1 MAQDNRI
8 YVTGHKNPHADSVA
22 AAIAYA
28 EYKKAQGYDAIPC
41 VLGKINKESQYL
53 LDRFGFDKPTLLETA
68 QVRLDEVDL
77 ADPYAIT
84 PETTIFETVGL
95 MKKEDREGF
104 AVVDEDDTVIGWV
117 SKSDLANIALNDT
130 KNSHSML
137 KDTPTEYI
145 AKTINGKIHY
155 DDDDQRHLNGKV
167 SILTMTN
174 KENLEDYEVTDRIVI
189 TGGNKKAQK
198 ILIEKGA
205 GMLIIIWETSVDD
218 SVLKLAKEHH
228 CTIITSGYGAMNTSR
243 FLYFAPPVRM
253 MMTLKPMKFYG
264 HELAEDAG
272 RKMARTQF
280 RAFPVVDDDNHLVG
294 YAMRSHILNYNDKQL
309 ILVDHNEFSQSVK
322 GIEKARVLE
331 VIDHHRVTDFST
343 SRPVSFRNEIVGSTC
358 TIIATIFR
366 ENQVPIE
373 ENLAGL
379 MLGGLLS
386 DTMNLQTPTTTDKD
400 RHTANILAALAGLDL
415 DQFSEELFSLTE
427 DEGGSLEELMS
438 RDIVFEDVMGV
449 RLMLTKVNVPQVE
462 PYRDRAEDIQQALD
476 LLTKNKNADIGIL
489 SITSALENSSIL
501 FASGEK
507 GSWLFEAYPDKEGE
521 LHSVQ
526 EGLVSRKMQM
536 LPKLSKVISKYA

>member
-1 MAQDNRI
+1 MAQDNKI

-22 AAIAYA
+22 AAVAYA
-28 EYKKAQGYDAIPC
+28 AYKREQGFDAIPC

-53 LDRFGFDKPTLLETA
+53 LDRFGFEKPMLLETA

-77 ADPYAIT
+77 ASPYAIT
-84 PETTIFETVGL
+84 PETTIFETVHL
-95 MKKEDREGF
+95 MEREKREGF
-104 AVVDEDDTVIGWV
+104 AVVDDERRVIGWV

-130 KNSHSML
+130 RFSHNML

-145 AKTINGKIHY
+145 AKTISGNILY
-155 DDDDQRHLNGKV
+155 DSEERHLNGKV

-174 KENLEDYEVTDRIVI
+174 KDNLEDYEVADRIVI

-205 GMLIIIWETSVDD
+205 GMLIIIWETRVDD
-218 SVLKLAKEHH
+218 SVLKLAREHQ

-243 FLYFAPPVRM
+243 YLYFAPPVRM
-253 MMTLKPMKFYG
+253 MMTLKPLKFYV

-272 RKMARTQF
+272 RKMARTQY
-280 RAFPVVDDDNHLVG
+280 RAFPVVDEEERLVG
-294 YAMRSHILNYNDKQL
+294 YAMRYHILNYNDKQL

-400 RHTANILAALAGLDL
+400 RQTANILAALAGLDL
-415 DQFSEELFSLTE
+415 DQFTEELFSLTE
-427 DEGGSLEELMS
+427 DEGGSLEELMN
-438 RDIVFEDVMGV
+438 RDIVFDDVMGV

-462 PYRDRAEDIQQALD
+462 PYRDRAEDMQQALD
-476 LLTKNKNADIGIL
+476 LLTKNKNADLGIL
-489 SITSALENSSIL
+489 SITSALENRSIL
-501 FASGEK
+501 FASGDK
-507 GSWLFEAYPDKEGE
+507 ADWLFEAYPDPEGE
-521 LHSVQ
+521 PHSVH
-526 EGLVSRKMQM
+526 EGLVSRKMQI
-536 LPKLSKVISKYA
+536 LPKVSNVIYKYA

>member
-1 MAQDNRI
+1 MAQDNKI

-53 LDRFGFDKPTLLETA
+53 LDRFGFPKPILLETA

-77 ADPYAIT
+77 AEPYAIT
-84 PETTIFETVGL
+84 PETTIFEAVGL
-95 MKKEDREGF
+95 MKEKNREGF
-104 AVVDEDDTVIGWV
+104 AVVDEEKKIVGWV
-117 SKSDLANIALNDT
+117 SKSDFANIALNDT
-130 KNSHSML
+130 RFSHGML
-137 KDTPTEYI
+137 RETPTEYI
-145 AKTINGKIHY
+145 VRTINGSILY
-155 DDDDQRHLNGKV
+155 DDSDRHLNGKV

-174 KENLEDYEVTDRIVI
+174 KDNLEDYEVADRIVI

-205 GMLIIIWETSVDD
+205 GMLIIIWEKSVDE
-218 SVLKLAKEHH
+218 SVLKLAREHH
-228 CTIITSGYGAMNTSR
+228 CIIITSGYGAMNTSR

-253 MMTLKPMKFYG
+253 MMSLNPMRFFG

-280 RAFPVVDDDNHLVG
+280 RAFPVVDDKERLMG
-294 YAMRSHILNYNDKQL
+294 YAMRYHILNYNDKQL

-400 RHTANILAALAGLDL
+400 RQTANILAALAGLDL

-462 PYRDRAEDIQQALD
+462 PYRDRAEDMQQALD
-476 LLTKNKNADIGIL
+476 LLTKNKNADMGIL
-489 SITSALENSSIL
+489 SITSALENRSIL

-507 GSWLFEAYPDKEGE
+507 GNWLFEAYPDPEGE
-521 LHSVQ
+521 PHSVQ
-526 EGLVSRKMQM
+526 EGLVSRKMQI
-536 LPKLSKVISKYA
+536 LPRLSKVISKYA

>member
-1 MAQDNRI
+1 MAQDNKV
-8 YVTGHKNPHADSVA
+8 YVIGHKNPHADSVA

-28 EYKKAQGYDAIPC
+28 AYKREQGIDAVPC
-41 VLGKINKESQYL
+41 VLGKINKESKYL
-53 LDRFGFDKPTLLETA
+53 LDRFGFEKPMLLETA

-77 ADPYAIT
+77 ASPIAIT
-84 PETTIFETVGL
+84 PETTIFESVHL
-95 MKKEDREGF
+95 MEKEKREGF
-104 AVVDEDDTVIGWV
+104 AVVDEEKKILGWV

-130 KNSHSML
+130 KLLHGML
-137 KDTPTEYI
+137 RDTPTEYI
-145 AKTINGKIHY
+145 AKTISGSVIY
-155 DDDDQRHLNGKV
+155 DDAERHLNGKV

-174 KENLEDYEVTDRIVI
+174 KDNLEDYDVTDRIVI
-189 TGGNKKAQK
+189 TGSNKKAQK

-205 GMLIIIWETSVDD
+205 GMLIIIWEKKVDD
-218 SVLKLAKEHH
+218 SVIKLAEEHH
-228 CTIITSGYGAMNTSR
+228 CTIILSGYGAMNTSR
-243 FLYFAPPVRM
+243 YLFFAPPVRM
-253 MMTLKPMKFYG
+253 MMTKKPMKFYV

-272 RKMARTQF
+272 RKMGRAQF
-280 RAFPVVDDDNHLVG
+280 RAFPVVDEEEHLIG
-294 YAMRSHILNYNDKQL
+294 YLMRHHILNYNDKQL

-386 DTMNLQTPTTTDKD
+386 DTMNLQTPTTTEKD
-400 RHTANILAALAGLDL
+400 VQTANILAALAGLDL
-415 DQFSEELFSLTE
+415 DRFTEELFSVTE
-427 DEGGSLEELMS
+427 DEGGSLEELMN

-462 PYRDRAEDIQQALD
+462 PYRDRAEDMQHTLD
-476 LLTKNKNADIGIL
+476 VLTKNKNADIGIL
-489 SITSALENSSIL
+489 SITSALENRSIL
-501 FASGEK
+501 FGAGDK
-507 GSWLFEAYPDKEGE
+507 ANWLFEAYPDPEGE
-521 LHSVQ
+521 PHSIH
-526 EGLVSRKMQM
+526 EGLISRKMQI
-536 LPKLSKVISKYA
+536 LPSISSVISKYA

>member
-1 MAQDNRI
+1 MAQDNKI

-28 EYKKAQGYDAIPC
+28 EYKKAQGFDAIPC

-53 LDRFGFDKPTLLETA
+53 LERFGFEKPLLLETA

-77 ADPYAIT
+77 SEPCSIT

-95 MKKEDREGF
+95 MKKEEREGF
-104 AVVDEDDTVIGWV
+104 AVVDEENKVIGWV

-130 KNSHSML
+130 RFSHEML

-145 AKTINGKIHY
+145 VKTINGKVHY
-155 DDDDQRHLNGKV
+155 DDDKRHLNGKV

-174 KENLEDYEVTDRIVI
+174 KDNLEDYEVTDRIVI

-205 GMLIIIWETSVDD
+205 GMLIIIWEKGVDD
-218 SVLKLAKEHH
+218 SVLKLAMEHH

-243 FLYFAPPVRM
+243 FLFFAPPVRM
-253 MMTLKPMKFYG
+253 MMSRKPVKFYG

-272 RKMARTQF
+272 RKMARTQY
-280 RAFPVVDDDNHLVG
+280 RAFPVVDDDEHLVG

-343 SRPVSFRNEIVGSTC
+343 SRPVSFRNEIVGSTS

-386 DTMNLQTPTTTDKD
+386 DTMNLQTPTTTQKD
-400 RHTANILAALAGLDL
+400 RQTANILAALAGLDL
-415 DQFSEELFSLTE
+415 DQFSEELFSVTE

-438 RDIVFEDVMGV
+438 HDIIFEDVLGI
-449 RLMLTKVNVPQVE
+449 RLMITKVNVPQVE
-462 PYRDRAEDIQQALD
+462 PYRDRADDMQMALD
-476 LLTKNKNADIGIL
+476 LLTKNKNADLGIL

-501 FASGEK
+501 FSSGDK
-507 GSWLFEAYPDKEGE
+507 GNWLFEAYPDKEGE
-521 LHSVQ
+521 AHSVH

>member
-1 MAQDNRI
+1 MAQDNKV
-8 YVTGHKNPHADSVA
+8 YVIGHKNPHADSVA

-28 EYKKAQGYDAIPC
+28 AYKREQGIDAVPC
-41 VLGKINKESQYL
+41 VLGKINKESKYL
-53 LDRFGFDKPTLLETA
+53 LDRFGFEKPMLLETA

-77 ADPYAIT
+77 ASPIAIT
-84 PETTIFETVGL
+84 PETTIFESVHL
-95 MKKEDREGF
+95 MDKEKREGF
-104 AVVDEDDTVIGWV
+104 AVVDEEKKILGWV

-130 KNSHSML
+130 KLLHGML
-137 KDTPTEYI
+137 RDTPTEYI
-145 AKTINGKIHY
+145 AKTISGSVIY
-155 DDDDQRHLNGKV
+155 DDAERHLNGKV

-174 KENLEDYEVTDRIVI
+174 KDNLEDYDVTDRIVI
-189 TGGNKKAQK
+189 TGSNKKAQK

-205 GMLIIIWETSVDD
+205 GMLIIIWEKKVDD
-218 SVLKLAKEHH
+218 SVIKLAEEHH
-228 CTIITSGYGAMNTSR
+228 CTIILSGYGAMNTSR
-243 FLYFAPPVRM
+243 YLFFAPPVRM
-253 MMTLKPMKFYG
+253 MMTKKPMKFYV

-272 RKMARTQF
+272 RKMGRAQF
-280 RAFPVVDDDNHLVG
+280 RAFPVVDEEEHLIG
-294 YAMRSHILNYNDKQL
+294 YLMRHHILNYNDKQL

-386 DTMNLQTPTTTDKD
+386 DTMNLQTPTTTEKD
-400 RHTANILAALAGLDL
+400 VQTANILAALAGLDL
-415 DQFSEELFSLTE
+415 DRFTEELFSVTE
-427 DEGGSLEELMS
+427 DEGGSLEELMN

-462 PYRDRAEDIQQALD
+462 PYRDRAEDMQHTLD
-476 LLTKNKNADIGIL
+476 VLTKNKNADIGIL
-489 SITSALENSSIL
+489 SITSALENRSIL
-501 FASGEK
+501 FGAGDK
-507 GSWLFEAYPDKEGE
+507 ANWLFEAYPDPEGE
-521 LHSVQ
+521 PHSIH
-526 EGLVSRKMQM
+526 EGLISRKMQI
-536 LPKLSKVISKYA
+536 LPSISSVISKYA

>member
-155 DDDDQRHLNGKV
+155 DDDQRHLNGKV

-174 KENLEDYEVTDRIVI
+174 RENLEDYEVTDRIVI

-198 ILIEKGA
+198 ILIEKEA

-462 PYRDRAEDIQQALD
+462 PYRDRADDMQHALD
-476 LLTKNKNADIGIL
+476 LLTKSKSADLGIL
-489 SITSALENSSIL
+489 SITSALENRSIL
-501 FASGEK
+501 FASGNK
-507 GSWLFEAYPDKEGE
+507 ADWLYEAFPNTEGE
-521 LHSVQ
+521 NHSVQ
-526 EGLVSRKMQM
+526 EGLISRKMQI
-536 LPKLSKVISKYA
+536 LPKLQEVIYKYS

>member
-1 MAQDNRI
+1 MAQDNKV
-8 YVTGHKNPHADSVA
+8 YVIGHKNPHADSVA

-28 EYKKAQGYDAIPC
+28 AYKREQGIDAVPC
-41 VLGKINKESQYL
+41 VLGKINKESKYL
-53 LDRFGFDKPTLLETA
+53 LDRFGFEKPMILETA

-77 ADPYAIT
+77 ASPIAIT
-84 PETTIFETVGL
+84 PETTIFESVHL
-95 MKKEDREGF
+95 MDKEKREGF
-104 AVVDEDDTVIGWV
+104 AVVDEEKKILGWV
-117 SKSDLANIALNDT
+117 SKSALANIALNDT
-130 KNSHSML
+130 KLLHGML
-137 KDTPTEYI
+137 RDTPTEYI
-145 AKTINGKIHY
+145 AKTISGSVIY
-155 DDDDQRHLNGKV
+155 DDAERHLNGKV

-174 KENLEDYEVTDRIVI
+174 KDNLEDYDVTDRIVI
-189 TGGNKKAQK
+189 TGSNKKAQK

-205 GMLIIIWETSVDD
+205 GMLIIIWEMKVDD
-218 SVLKLAKEHH
+218 SVIKLAEEHH
-228 CTIITSGYGAMNTSR
+228 CTIILSGYGAMNTSR
-243 FLYFAPPVRM
+243 YLFFAPPVRM
-253 MMTLKPMKFYG
+253 MMTKKPMKFYV

-272 RKMARTQF
+272 RKMGRAQF
-280 RAFPVVDDDNHLVG
+280 RAFPVVDEEEHLIG
-294 YAMRSHILNYNDKQL
+294 YLMRHHILNYNDKQL

-400 RHTANILAALAGLDL
+400 VQTANILAALAGLDL
-415 DQFSEELFSLTE
+415 DRFTEELFSVTE
-427 DEGGSLEELMS
+427 DEGGSLEELMN

-462 PYRDRAEDIQQALD
+462 PYRDRAEDMQHTLD
-476 LLTKNKNADIGIL
+476 VLTKNKNADIGIL
-489 SITSALENSSIL
+489 SITSALENRSIL
-501 FASGEK
+501 FGAGDK
-507 GSWLFEAYPDKEGE
+507 ANWLFEAYPDPEGE
-521 LHSVQ
+521 PHSIH
-526 EGLVSRKMQM
+526 EGLISRKMQI
-536 LPKLSKVISKYA
+536 LPSISSVISKYA

>member
-1 MAQDNRI
+1 MAQDNKI

-22 AAIAYA
+22 AAVAYA
-28 EYKKAQGYDAIPC
+28 AYKKEQGFDAIPC

-53 LDRFGFDKPTLLETA
+53 LDRFGFEKPQLLETA

-77 ADPYAIT
+77 AAPLSIT

-95 MKKEDREGF
+95 MKKEEREGF
-104 AVVDEDDTVIGWV
+104 AVVDEENRVIGWV

-130 KNSHSML
+130 RNSHSML
-137 KDTPTEYI
+137 KDTPTEDI
-145 AKTINGKIHY
+145 AKTINGKILY
-155 DDDDQRHLNGKV
+155 DDDHRHLNGKV

-174 KENLEDYEVTDRIVI
+174 KENLEDYEVADRIVI

-205 GMLIIIWETSVDD
+205 GMLIIIWESSVDE
-218 SVLKLAKEHH
+218 SVMKLAKEHH
-228 CTIITSGYGAMNTSR
+228 CTIVTSGYGAMNTSR
-243 FLYFAPPVRM
+243 FLYFAPPVKM

-272 RKMARTQF
+272 RKMARTQY
-280 RAFPVVDDDNHLVG
+280 RSFPVVDETEHLVG
-294 YAMRSHILNYNDKQL
+294 YAMRYHILNYNDKQL

-400 RHTANILAALAGLDL
+400 RQTANILAALAGLDL

-438 RDIVFEDVMGV
+438 RDIIFDDVMGV

-462 PYRDRAEDIQQALD
+462 PYRDRAEDMQQALD
-476 LLTKNKNADIGIL
+476 MLTRNKNADMGIL
-489 SITSALENSSIL
+489 SITSALENRSIL
-501 FASGEK
+501 FASGDK
-507 GSWLFEAYPDKEGE
+507 GKWLFEAYPDQEGE
-521 LHSVQ
+521 PHSVQ
-526 EGLVSRKMQM
+526 EGLVSRKMQI
-536 LPKLSKVISKYA
+536 LPKISKVISKYA

>member
-1 MAQDNRI
+1 MAQDNKI

-28 EYKKAQGYDAIPC
+28 EYKKAQGFDAIPC

-53 LDRFGFDKPTLLETA
+53 LERFGFEKPLLLETA

-77 ADPYAIT
+77 SEPCSIT
-84 PETTIFETVGL
+84 PETTIFETVSL
-95 MKKEDREGF
+95 MKKEEREGF
-104 AVVDEDDTVIGWV
+104 AVVDEENKVIGWV

-130 KNSHSML
+130 RFSHEML

-145 AKTINGKIHY
+145 VKTINGKVHY
-155 DDDDQRHLNGKV
+155 DDDQRHLNGKV

-174 KENLEDYEVTDRIVI
+174 KDNLEDYEVTDRIVI

-205 GMLIIIWETSVDD
+205 GMLIIIWEKGVDD
-218 SVLKLAKEHH
+218 SVLKLAMEHH

-243 FLYFAPPVRM
+243 FLFFAPPVRM
-253 MMTLKPMKFYG
+253 MMSRKPVKFYG

-272 RKMARTQF
+272 RKMARTQY
-280 RAFPVVDDDNHLVG
+280 RAFPVVDDDEHLVG

-343 SRPVSFRNEIVGSTC
+343 SRPVSFRNEIVGSTS

-386 DTMNLQTPTTTDKD
+386 DTMNLQTPTTTQKD
-400 RHTANILAALAGLDL
+400 RQTANILAALAGLDL
-415 DQFSEELFSLTE
+415 DRFSEELFSVTE

-438 RDIVFEDVMGV
+438 HDIIFEDVLGI
-449 RLMLTKVNVPQVE
+449 RLMITKVNVPQVE
-462 PYRDRAEDIQQALD
+462 PYRDRADDMQMALD
-476 LLTKNKNADIGIL
+476 LLTKNKNADLGIL

-501 FASGEK
+501 FSSGDK
-507 GSWLFEAYPDKEGE
+507 GNWLFEAYPDKEGE
-521 LHSVQ
+521 AHSVH

>member
-1 MAQDNRI
+1 MAQDNKV
-8 YVTGHKNPHADSVA
+8 YVIGHKNPHADSVA

-28 EYKKAQGYDAIPC
+28 AYKREQGIDAVPC
-41 VLGKINKESQYL
+41 VLGKINKESKYL
-53 LDRFGFDKPTLLETA
+53 LDRFGFEKPMILETA

-77 ADPYAIT
+77 ASPIAIS
-84 PETTIFETVGL
+84 PETTIFESVHL
-95 MKKEDREGF
+95 MDKEKREGF
-104 AVVDEDDTVIGWV
+104 AVVDEEKKILGWV

-130 KNSHSML
+130 KLLHGML
-137 KDTPTEYI
+137 RDTPTEYI
-145 AKTINGKIHY
+145 AKTISGSVIY
-155 DDDDQRHLNGKV
+155 DDAERHLNGKV

-174 KENLEDYEVTDRIVI
+174 KDNLEDYDVTDRIVI
-189 TGGNKKAQK
+189 TGSNKKAQK

-205 GMLIIIWETSVDD
+205 GMLIIIWEMKVDD
-218 SVLKLAKEHH
+218 SVIKLAEEHH
-228 CTIITSGYGAMNTSR
+228 CTIILSGYGAMNTSR
-243 FLYFAPPVRM
+243 YLFFAPPVRM
-253 MMTLKPMKFYG
+253 MMTKKPMKFYV

-272 RKMARTQF
+272 RKMGRAQF
-280 RAFPVVDDDNHLVG
+280 RAFPVVDEEEHLIG
-294 YAMRSHILNYNDKQL
+294 YLMRHHILNYNDKQL

-386 DTMNLQTPTTTDKD
+386 DTMNLQTPTTTEKD
-400 RHTANILAALAGLDL
+400 VQTANILAALAGLDL
-415 DQFSEELFSLTE
+415 DRFTEELFSVTE
-427 DEGGSLEELMS
+427 DEGGSLEELMN

-462 PYRDRAEDIQQALD
+462 PYRDRAEDMQHTLD
-476 LLTKNKNADIGIL
+476 VLTKNKNADIGIL
-489 SITSALENSSIL
+489 SITSALENRSIL
-501 FASGEK
+501 FGAGDK
-507 GSWLFEAYPDKEGE
+507 ANWLFEAYPDPEGE
-521 LHSVQ
+521 PHSIH
-526 EGLVSRKMQM
+526 EGLISRKMQI
-536 LPKLSKVISKYA
+536 LPSISSVISKYA

>member
-1 MAQDNRI
+1 MAQDNKV
-8 YVTGHKNPHADSVA
+8 YVIGHKNPHADSVA

-28 EYKKAQGYDAIPC
+28 AYKREQGIDAVPC

-53 LDRFGFDKPTLLETA
+53 LDRFGFEKPMLLETA

-77 ADPYAIT
+77 ASPIAIT
-84 PETTIFETVGL
+84 PETTIFESVHL
-95 MKKEDREGF
+95 MDKEKREGF
-104 AVVDEDDTVIGWV
+104 AVVDEDKKILGWV

-130 KNSHSML
+130 KLLHDML
-137 KDTPTEYI
+137 RETPTEYI
-145 AKTINGKIHY
+145 AKTINGSIVY
-155 DDDDQRHLNGKV
+155 DDEERHLNGKV

-174 KENLEDYEVTDRIVI
+174 KDNLEDYEVADRIVI

-205 GMLIIIWETSVDD
+205 GMLIIIWEKKVDD
-218 SVLKLAKEHH
+218 SVLKLAQEHH
-228 CTIITSGYGAMNTSR
+228 CTIILSGYGAMNTSR
-243 FLYFAPPVRM
+243 YLFFAPPVRM
-253 MMTLKPMKFYG
+253 MMTKKPMKFYV

-272 RKMARTQF
+272 RKMGRAQF
-280 RAFPVVDDDNHLVG
+280 RAFPVVDEEEHLIG
-294 YAMRSHILNYNDKQL
+294 YLMRHHILNYNDKQL

-386 DTMNLQTPTTTDKD
+386 DTMNLQTPTTTEKD
-400 RHTANILAALAGLDL
+400 VQTANILAALAGLDL
-415 DQFSEELFSLTE
+415 DRFSEELFSVTE
-427 DEGGSLEELMS
+427 DEGGSLEELMN
-438 RDIVFEDVMGV
+438 RDIIFEDVMGV

-462 PYRDRAEDIQQALD
+462 PYRDRADDMQHTLD
-476 LLTKNKNADIGIL
+476 VLTRNKNADIGIL

-501 FASGEK
+501 FGAGDK
-507 GSWLFEAYPDKEGE
+507 ANWLFEAYPDQDGE
-521 LHSVQ
+521 PHSVH
-526 EGLVSRKMQM
+526 EGLVSRKMQI
-536 LPKLSKVISKYA
+536 LPKISSVISKYA

>member
-28 EYKKAQGYDAIPC
+28 EYKKAQGFDAIPC

-53 LDRFGFDKPTLLETA
+53 LERFGFEKPLLLETA

-77 ADPYAIT
+77 SEPCSIT

-95 MKKEDREGF
+95 MKKEEREGF
-104 AVVDEDDTVIGWV
+104 AVVDEENKVIGWV

-130 KNSHSML
+130 RFSHEML

-145 AKTINGKIHY
+145 VKTINGKVHY
-155 DDDDQRHLNGKV
+155 DDDKRHLNGKV

-174 KENLEDYEVTDRIVI
+174 KDNLEDYEVTDRIVI

-205 GMLIIIWETSVDD
+205 GMLIIIWEKGVDD
-218 SVLKLAKEHH
+218 SVLKLAMEHH
-228 CTIITSGYGAMNTSR
+228 CTLITSGYGAMNTSR

-253 MMTLKPMKFYG
+253 MMSRKPVKFYG

-280 RAFPVVDDDNHLVG
+280 RAFPVVDDEEHLVG

-386 DTMNLQTPTTTDKD
+386 DTMNLQTPTTTQKD
-400 RHTANILAALAGLDL
+400 RQTANILAALAGLDL
-415 DQFSEELFSLTE
+415 DRFSEELFSVTE

-438 RDIVFEDVMGV
+438 HDIIFEDVLGI
-449 RLMLTKVNVPQVE
+449 RLMITKVNVPQVE
-462 PYRDRAEDIQQALD
+462 PYRDRADDMQMALD
-476 LLTKNKNADIGIL
+476 LLTKNKNADLGIL

-501 FASGEK
+501 FSSGDK
-507 GSWLFEAYPDKEGE
+507 GNWLFEAYPDKEGE
-521 LHSVQ
+521 AHSVH

-536 LPKLSKVISKYA
+536 LPTLSRVISKYA

>member
-28 EYKKAQGYDAIPC
+28 EYKKEQGFDAIPC
-41 VLGKINKESQYL
+41 VLGKINKESKYL
-53 LDRFGFDKPTLLETA
+53 LDRFGFKKPQLLETA

-77 ADPYAIT
+77 AAPLSIT
-84 PETTIFETVGL
+84 PETTIFETVEM
-95 MKKEDREGF
+95 MKKEEREGF
-104 AVVDEDDTVIGWV
+104 AVVDEENRVIGWV

-130 KNSHSML
+130 KFSHAML
-137 KDTPTEYI
+137 RDTPTEYI
-145 AKTINGKIHY
+145 AKTISGVIVC
-155 DDDDQRHLNGKV
+155 DDDQRHLNGQV

-174 KENLEDYEVTDRIVI
+174 KDNLEDYDVTDRIVI
-189 TGGNKKAQK
+189 TGSNKKAQK

-205 GMLIIIWETSVDD
+205 GMLIIIWDKGMDESV
-218 SVLKLAKEHH
+218 VKLAREHH
-228 CTIITSGYGAMNTSR
+228 CTIITSGFGAMNTSR
-243 FLYFAPPVRM
+243 YLYFAPPVRM

-264 HELAEDAG
+264 HELAEDAS
-272 RKMARTQF
+272 RKMARTQY
-280 RAFPVVDDDNHLVG
+280 RAFPVVDETEHLVG
-294 YAMRSHILNYNDKQL
+294 YVMRYHILNYNDKQL

-366 ENQVPIE
+366 EKQVPIE

-400 RHTANILAALAGLDL
+400 RQTANILAALAGLDL
-415 DQFSEELFSLTE
+415 DQFSEELFSVTE

-449 RLMLTKVNVPQVE
+449 RLMLAKVNVPQVE
-462 PYRDRAEDIQQALD
+462 PYRDRAEDMQQALD
-476 LLTKNKNADIGIL
+476 ILTKNKNADMGIL
-489 SITSALENSSIL
+489 SITSALENRSIL
-501 FASGEK
+501 FASGDK
-507 GSWLFEAYPDKEGE
+507 AKWLFEAYPDQEGE
-521 LHSVQ
+521 QHSVQ

-536 LPKLSKVISKYA
+536 LPKISKVISKYA

>member
-1 MAQDNRI
+1 MAQDNKI
-8 YVTGHKNPHADSVA
+8 YITGHRNPHADSVA

-28 EYKKAQGYDAIPC
+28 AYKKEQGFDAIPC
-41 VLGKINKESQYL
+41 VLGRINKESQYL
-53 LDRFGFDKPTLLETA
+53 LDRFGFEKPMFLETA

-77 ADPYAIT
+77 ASPISIT
-84 PETTIFETVGL
+84 PETTILETVH
-95 MKKEDREGF
+95 MMDREKREGF
-104 AVVDEDDTVIGWV
+104 AVVDDDRKVIGWV
-117 SKSDLANIALNDT
+117 SKTDLAKIALNDT
-130 KNSHSML
+130 SYSNNML
-137 KDTPTEYI
+137 KDTPIEYI
-145 AKTINGKIHY
+145 AKTINGNILY
-155 DDDDQRHLNGKV
+155 DDEKRHLNGQV

-174 KENLEDYEVTDRIVI
+174 KENLEDYIVTDKIVI
-189 TGGNKKAQK
+189 TGSNKKAQK

-205 GMLIIIWETSVDD
+205 GMLIIIWEKGVDD
-218 SVLKLAKEHH
+218 SVLKLAMEHH

-243 FLYFAPPVRM
+243 FLFFAPPVRM
-253 MMTLKPMKFYG
+253 MMSRKPVKFYG

-272 RKMARTQF
+272 RKMARTQY
-280 RAFPVVDDDNHLVG
+280 RAFPVVDDDEHLVG

-309 ILVDHNEFSQSVK
+309 ILVDHIEFSQSVK

-343 SRPVSFRNEIVGSTC
+343 SRPVSFRNEIVGSTS

-386 DTMNLQTPTTTDKD
+386 DTMNLQTPTTTQKD
-400 RHTANILAALAGLDL
+400 RQTANILAALAGLDL
-415 DQFSEELFSLTE
+415 DQFSEELFSVTE

-438 RDIVFEDVMGV
+438 HDIIFEDVLGI
-449 RLMLTKVNVPQVE
+449 RLMITKVNVPQVE
-462 PYRDRAEDIQQALD
+462 PYRDRADDMQMALD
-476 LLTKNKNADIGIL
+476 LLTKNKNADLGIL

-501 FASGEK
+501 FSSGDK
-507 GSWLFEAYPDKEGE
+507 GNWLFEAYPDKEGE
-521 LHSVQ
+521 AHSVH

>member
-1 MAQDNRI
+1 MAQDNKV
-8 YVTGHKNPHADSVA
+8 YVIGHKNPHADSVA

-28 EYKKAQGYDAIPC
+28 AYKREQGIDAVPC
-41 VLGKINKESQYL
+41 VLGKINKESKYL
-53 LDRFGFDKPTLLETA
+53 LDRFGFEKPMLLETA

-77 ADPYAIT
+77 ASPIAIT
-84 PETTIFETVGL
+84 PETTIFESVHL
-95 MKKEDREGF
+95 MDKEKREGF
-104 AVVDEDDTVIGWV
+104 AVVDEEKKILGWV

-130 KNSHSML
+130 KLLHGML
-137 KDTPTEYI
+137 RDTPTEYI
-145 AKTINGKIHY
+145 AKTISGSVVY
-155 DDDDQRHLNGKV
+155 DDAERHLNGKV

-174 KENLEDYEVTDRIVI
+174 KDNLEDYDVTDRIVI
-189 TGGNKKAQK
+189 TGSNKKAQK

-205 GMLIIIWETSVDD
+205 GMLIIIWEMKVDD
-218 SVLKLAKEHH
+218 SVIKLAEEHH
-228 CTIITSGYGAMNTSR
+228 CTIILSGYGAMNTSR
-243 FLYFAPPVRM
+243 YLFFAPPVRM
-253 MMTLKPMKFYG
+253 MMTKKPMKFYV

-272 RKMARTQF
+272 RKMGRAQF
-280 RAFPVVDDDNHLVG
+280 RAFPVVDEEEHLIG
-294 YAMRSHILNYNDKQL
+294 YLMRHHILNYNDKQL

-386 DTMNLQTPTTTDKD
+386 DTMNLQTPTTTEKD
-400 RHTANILAALAGLDL
+400 VQTANILAALAGLDL
-415 DQFSEELFSLTE
+415 DRFSEELFSVTE
-427 DEGGSLEELMS
+427 DEGGSLEELMN
-438 RDIVFEDVMGV
+438 RDIIFEDVMGV

-462 PYRDRAEDIQQALD
+462 PYRDRADDMQHTLD
-476 LLTKNKNADIGIL
+476 VLTRNKNADIGIL

-501 FASGEK
+501 FGAGDK
-507 GSWLFEAYPDKEGE
+507 ANWLFEAYPDQDGE
-521 LHSVQ
+521 PHSVH
-526 EGLVSRKMQM
+526 EGLVSRKMQI
-536 LPKLSKVISKYA
+536 LPKISSVISKYA

>member
-8 YVTGHKNPHADSVA
+8 YVTGHKNPHTDSVA

-28 EYKKAQGYDAIPC
+28 EYKKEQGFDAIPC

-53 LDRFGFDKPTLLETA
+53 LNRFGFKKPHLLETA

-77 ADPYAIT
+77 AAPLAIT
-84 PETTIFETVGL
+84 PETTIFETVEL
-95 MKKEDREGF
+95 MKKEEREGF
-104 AVVDEDDTVIGWV
+104 AVVDDENRVIGWV
-117 SKSDLANIALNDT
+117 SKSDFANIALNDT
-130 KNSHSML
+130 RFSHGML
-137 KDTPTEYI
+137 RETPTEYI
-145 AKTINGKIHY
+145 AKTINGTIVY
-155 DDDDQRHLNGKV
+155 DDEQRHLNGQV

-174 KENLEDYEVTDRIVI
+174 KDNLEDYEVTDRIVI

-205 GMLIIIWETSVDD
+205 GMLIIIWEKGVDE

-228 CTIITSGYGAMNTSR
+228 CTLILSGFGAMNTSR
-243 FLYFAPPVRM
+243 YLYFAPPVRM

-264 HELAEDAG
+264 HELAEDAS
-272 RKMARTQF
+272 RKMARTQY
-280 RAFPVVDDDNHLVG
+280 RAFPVVDDAEHLVG
-294 YAMRSHILNYNDKQL
+294 YVMRYHILNYNDKQL

-400 RHTANILAALAGLDL
+400 RQTANILAALAGLDL
-415 DQFSEELFSLTE
+415 DQFSEELFSVTE

-438 RDIVFEDVMGV
+438 RDIIFEDIMGV

-462 PYRDRAEDIQQALD
+462 PYRDRAEEMQQALD
-476 LLTKNKNADIGIL
+476 VLTRNKNADMGIL
-489 SITSALENSSIL
+489 TITSALENQSIL
-501 FASGEK
+501 FASGDK
-507 GSWLFEAYPDKEGE
+507 AKWLFEAYPDHDGE
-521 LHSVQ
+521 QHSVQ

-536 LPKLSKVISKYA
+536 LPKISKVITKYA

>member
-53 LDRFGFDKPTLLETA
+53 LDRFGFDKPILLETA

-95 MKKEDREGF
+95 MKKENREGF
-104 AVVDEDDTVIGWV
+104 AVVDEDNMVIGWV

-155 DDDDQRHLNGKV
+155 DDDQRHLNGKV

-174 KENLEDYEVTDRIVI
+174 KENLEDYEVADRIVI

-228 CTIITSGYGAMNTSR
+228 CTLITSGYGAMNTSR

-253 MMTLKPMKFYG
+253 MMTLKP
-264 HELAEDAG
+264 
-272 RKMARTQF
+272 
-280 RAFPVVDDDNHLVG
+280 
-294 YAMRSHILNYNDKQL
+294 
-309 ILVDHNEFSQSVK
+309 
-322 GIEKARVLE
+322 
-331 VIDHHRVTDFST
+331 
-343 SRPVSFRNEIVGSTC
+343 
-358 TIIATIFR
+358 
-366 ENQVPIE
+366 
-373 ENLAGL
+373 
-379 MLGGLLS
+379 
-386 DTMNLQTPTTTDKD
+386 
-400 RHTANILAALAGLDL
+400 
-415 DQFSEELFSLTE
+415 
-427 DEGGSLEELMS
+427 
-438 RDIVFEDVMGV
+438 
-449 RLMLTKVNVPQVE
+449 
-462 PYRDRAEDIQQALD
+462 
-476 LLTKNKNADIGIL
+476 
-489 SITSALENSSIL
+489 
-501 FASGEK
+501 
-507 GSWLFEAYPDKEGE
+507 
-521 LHSVQ
+521 
-526 EGLVSRKMQM
+526 
-536 LPKLSKVISKYA
+536 

>member
-8 YVTGHKNPHADSVA
+8 YVTGHKNPHTDSVA

-28 EYKKAQGYDAIPC
+28 EYKKEQGFDAIPC

-53 LDRFGFDKPTLLETA
+53 LDRFGFKKPHLLETA

-77 ADPYAIT
+77 AAPLAIT
-84 PETTIFETVGL
+84 PETTIFETVEL
-95 MKKEDREGF
+95 MKKEEREGF
-104 AVVDEDDTVIGWV
+104 AVVDDENRVIGWV
-117 SKSDLANIALNDT
+117 SKSDFANIALNDT
-130 KNSHSML
+130 RFSHGML
-137 KDTPTEYI
+137 RETPTEYI
-145 AKTINGKIHY
+145 AKTINGTIVY
-155 DDDDQRHLNGKV
+155 DDEQRHLNGQV

-174 KENLEDYEVTDRIVI
+174 KDNLEDYEVTDRIVI

-205 GMLIIIWETSVDD
+205 GMLIIIWEKGVDE

-228 CTIITSGYGAMNTSR
+228 CTLILSGFGAMNTSR
-243 FLYFAPPVRM
+243 YLYFAPPVRM

-264 HELAEDAG
+264 HELAEDAS
-272 RKMARTQF
+272 RKMARTQY
-280 RAFPVVDDDNHLVG
+280 RAFPVVDDAEHLVG
-294 YAMRSHILNYNDKQL
+294 YVMRYHILNYNDKQL

-400 RHTANILAALAGLDL
+400 RQTANILAALAGLDL
-415 DQFSEELFSLTE
+415 DQFSEELFSVTE

-438 RDIVFEDVMGV
+438 RDIIFEDIMGV

-462 PYRDRAEDIQQALD
+462 PYRDRAEEMQQALD
-476 LLTKNKNADIGIL
+476 VLTRNKNADMGIL
-489 SITSALENSSIL
+489 TITSALENQSIL
-501 FASGEK
+501 FASGDK
-507 GSWLFEAYPDKEGE
+507 AKWLFEAYPDHDGE
-521 LHSVQ
+521 QHSVQ

-536 LPKLSKVISKYA
+536 LPKISKVITKYA

>member
-8 YVTGHKNPHADSVA
+8 YVTGHKNPHTDSVA

-28 EYKKAQGYDAIPC
+28 EYKKEQGFDAIPC

-53 LDRFGFDKPTLLETA
+53 LDRFGFKKPHLLETA

-77 ADPYAIT
+77 AAPLAIT
-84 PETTIFETVGL
+84 PETTIFETVEL
-95 MKKEDREGF
+95 MKKEEREGF
-104 AVVDEDDTVIGWV
+104 AVVDDENRVIGWV
-117 SKSDLANIALNDT
+117 SKSDFANIALNDT
-130 KNSHSML
+130 RFSHGML
-137 KDTPTEYI
+137 RETPTEYI
-145 AKTINGKIHY
+145 AKTISGTIVY
-155 DDDDQRHLNGKV
+155 DDEQRHLNGQV

-174 KENLEDYEVTDRIVI
+174 KDNLEDYEVTDRIVI

-198 ILIEKGA
+198 ILIEKDA
-205 GMLIIIWETSVDD
+205 GMLIIIWEKGVDE

-228 CTIITSGYGAMNTSR
+228 CTLILSGFGAMNTSR
-243 FLYFAPPVRM
+243 YLYFAPPVRM

-264 HELAEDAG
+264 HELAEDAS
-272 RKMARTQF
+272 RKMARTQY
-280 RAFPVVDDDNHLVG
+280 RAFPVVDDAEHLVG
-294 YAMRSHILNYNDKQL
+294 YVMRYHILNYNDKQL

-400 RHTANILAALAGLDL
+400 RQTANILAALAGLDL
-415 DQFSEELFSLTE
+415 DQFSEELFSVTE

-438 RDIVFEDVMGV
+438 RDIIFEDIMGV
-449 RLMLTKVNVPQVE
+449 RLMLAKVNVPQVE
-462 PYRDRAEDIQQALD
+462 PYRDRAEDMQQALD
-476 LLTKNKNADIGIL
+476 VLTKNKNADMGIL
-489 SITSALENSSIL
+489 TITSALENQSIL
-501 FASGEK
+501 FASGDK
-507 GSWLFEAYPDKEGE
+507 AKWLFEAYPDHDGE
-521 LHSVQ
+521 QHSVQ

-536 LPKLSKVISKYA
+536 LPKISKVITKYA

>member
-1 MAQDNRI
+1 MAQDNKV
-8 YVTGHKNPHADSVA
+8 YVIGHKNPHADSVA

-28 EYKKAQGYDAIPC
+28 AYKREQGIDAVPC
-41 VLGKINKESQYL
+41 VLGKINKESKYL
-53 LDRFGFDKPTLLETA
+53 LDRFGFEKPMLLETA

-77 ADPYAIT
+77 ASPIAIT
-84 PETTIFETVGL
+84 PETTIFESVHL
-95 MKKEDREGF
+95 MDKEKREGF
-104 AVVDEDDTVIGWV
+104 AVVDEEKKILGWV

-130 KNSHSML
+130 KLLHGML
-137 KDTPTEYI
+137 RDTPTEYI
-145 AKTINGKIHY
+145 AKTISGSVVY
-155 DDDDQRHLNGKV
+155 DDAERHLNGKV

-174 KENLEDYEVTDRIVI
+174 KDNLEDYDVTDRIVI
-189 TGGNKKAQK
+189 TGSNKKAQK

-205 GMLIIIWETSVDD
+205 GMLIIIWVKKVDD
-218 SVLKLAKEHH
+218 SVIKLAEEHH
-228 CTIITSGYGAMNTSR
+228 CTIILSGYGAMNTSR
-243 FLYFAPPVRM
+243 FLFFAPPVRM
-253 MMTLKPMKFYG
+253 MMTKKPMKFYV

-272 RKMARTQF
+272 RKMGRAQF
-280 RAFPVVDDDNHLVG
+280 RAFPVVDEEEHLIG
-294 YAMRSHILNYNDKQL
+294 YLMRHHILNYNDKQL

-386 DTMNLQTPTTTDKD
+386 DTMNLQTPTTTEKD
-400 RHTANILAALAGLDL
+400 VQTANILAALAGLDL
-415 DQFSEELFSLTE
+415 DRFTEELFSVTE
-427 DEGGSLEELMS
+427 DEGGSLEELMN

-462 PYRDRAEDIQQALD
+462 PYRDRAEDMQHTLD
-476 LLTKNKNADIGIL
+476 VLTKNKNADIGIL
-489 SITSALENSSIL
+489 SITSALENRSIL
-501 FASGEK
+501 FGAGDK
-507 GSWLFEAYPDKEGE
+507 ANWLFEAYPDPEGE
-521 LHSVQ
+521 PHSIH
-526 EGLVSRKMQM
+526 EGLISRKMQI
-536 LPKLSKVISKYA
+536 LPSISSVISKYA

>member
-1 MAQDNRI
+1 MAQDNKVYI
-8 YVTGHKNPHADSVA
+8 IGHKNPHADSVA

-28 EYKKAQGYDAIPC
+28 AYKREQGIDAVPC
-41 VLGKINKESQYL
+41 VLGRINKESRYL
-53 LDRFGFDKPTLLETA
+53 LDRFGFEKPALLETA

-77 ADPYAIT
+77 ASPVAIK
-84 PETTIFETVGL
+84 PETTIFESVH
-95 MKKEDREGF
+95 MMDKEKREGF
-104 AVVDEDDTVIGWV
+104 AVVDDDMRIIGWV
-117 SKSDLANIALNDT
+117 SKSDLAKIALNDT
-130 KNSHSML
+130 KYLHGML
-137 KDTPTEYI
+137 RDTPTDYI
-145 AKTINGKIHY
+145 AKTIHGTIVY
-155 DDDDQRHLNGKV
+155 DDAERHLNGKV

-174 KENLEDYEVTDRIVI
+174 KDNLEDYEVTDRIVI

-205 GMLIIIWETSVDD
+205 GMLIIIWEKSVDD
-218 SVLKLAKEHH
+218 SILKLAKEHH
-228 CTIITSGYGAMNTSR
+228 CTVLLSGYGAMNTSR
-243 FLYFAPPVRM
+243 YLFFAPPVRM
-253 MMTLKPMKFYG
+253 MMTQKPMKFYV

-272 RKMARTQF
+272 RKMARTQY
-280 RAFPVVDDDNHLVG
+280 RAFPVVDEKERLVG
-294 YAMRSHILNYNDKQL
+294 YLMRHHVLNYNDKQL

-386 DTMNLQTPTTTDKD
+386 DTMNLQTPTTTEKD
-400 RHTANILAALAGLDL
+400 VQTANILAALAGLDL

-427 DEGGSLEELMS
+427 DEGGSLEELMN
-438 RDIVFEDVMGV
+438 RDIMFEDIMGV

-462 PYRDRAEDIQQALD
+462 PYRDRAEDMQQALD
-476 LLTKNKNADIGIL
+476 LLTRNKNADIGIL
-489 SITSALENSSIL
+489 SITSALENRSIL
-501 FASGEK
+501 FGAGDK
-507 GSWLFEAYPDKEGE
+507 ANWLFEAYPDQEGE
-521 LHSVQ
+521 AHSVH
-526 EGLVSRKMQM
+526 EGLVSRKMQI
-536 LPKLSKVISKYA
+536 LPKLTHVINKYA

>member
-1 MAQDNRI
+1 MAQDNKV
-8 YVTGHKNPHADSVA
+8 YVIGHKNPHADSVA

-28 EYKKAQGYDAIPC
+28 AYKREQGIDAVPC
-41 VLGKINKESQYL
+41 VLGKINKESKYL
-53 LDRFGFDKPTLLETA
+53 LDRFGFEKPMLLETA

-77 ADPYAIT
+77 ASPIAIT
-84 PETTIFETVGL
+84 PETTIFESVHL
-95 MKKEDREGF
+95 MDKEKREGF
-104 AVVDEDDTVIGWV
+104 AVVDEEKKILGWV

-130 KNSHSML
+130 KLLHGML
-137 KDTPTEYI
+137 RDTPTEYI
-145 AKTINGKIHY
+145 AKTISGSVIY
-155 DDDDQRHLNGKV
+155 DDAERHLNGKV

-174 KENLEDYEVTDRIVI
+174 KDNLEDYDVTDRIVI
-189 TGGNKKAQK
+189 TGSNKKAQK

-205 GMLIIIWETSVDD
+205 GMLIIIWEKKVDD
-218 SVLKLAKEHH
+218 SVIKLAEEHH
-228 CTIITSGYGAMNTSR
+228 CTIILSGYGAMNTSR
-243 FLYFAPPVRM
+243 FLFFAPPVRM
-253 MMTLKPMKFYG
+253 MMTKKPMKFYV

-272 RKMARTQF
+272 RKMGRAQF
-280 RAFPVVDDDNHLVG
+280 RAFPVVDEEEHLIG
-294 YAMRSHILNYNDKQL
+294 YLMRHHILNYNDKQL

-331 VIDHHRVTDFST
+331 VIDHHRVTDFCT

-400 RHTANILAALAGLDL
+400 VQTANILAALAGLDL
-415 DQFSEELFSLTE
+415 DRFTEELFSVTE
-427 DEGGSLEELMS
+427 DEGGSLEELMN

-462 PYRDRAEDIQQALD
+462 PYRDRAEDMQHTLD
-476 LLTKNKNADIGIL
+476 VLTKNKNADIGIL
-489 SITSALENSSIL
+489 SITSALENRSIL
-501 FASGEK
+501 FGAGDK
-507 GSWLFEAYPDKEGE
+507 ANWLFEAYPDPEGE
-521 LHSVQ
+521 PHSIH
-526 EGLVSRKMQM
+526 EGLISRKMQI
-536 LPKLSKVISKYA
+536 LPSISSVISKYA

>member
-8 YVTGHKNPHADSVA
+8 YVTGHKNPHTDSVA

-28 EYKKAQGYDAIPC
+28 EYKKEQGFDAIPC

-53 LDRFGFDKPTLLETA
+53 LDRFGFKKPHLLETA

-77 ADPYAIT
+77 AAPLAIT
-84 PETTIFETVGL
+84 PETTIFEAVEL

-104 AVVDEDDTVIGWV
+104 AVVDDENRVIGWV
-117 SKSDLANIALNDT
+117 SKSDFANIALNDT
-130 KNSHSML
+130 RFSHGML
-137 KDTPTEYI
+137 RETPTEYI
-145 AKTINGKIHY
+145 AKTINGTIVY
-155 DDDDQRHLNGKV
+155 DDEQRHLNGQV

-174 KENLEDYEVTDRIVI
+174 KDNLEDYEVTDRIVI

-205 GMLIIIWETSVDD
+205 GMLIIIWEKGVDE

-228 CTIITSGYGAMNTSR
+228 CTLILSGFGAMNTSR
-243 FLYFAPPVRM
+243 YLYFAPPVRM

-264 HELAEDAG
+264 HELAEDAS
-272 RKMARTQF
+272 RKMARTQY
-280 RAFPVVDDDNHLVG
+280 RAFPVVDDAEHLVG
-294 YAMRSHILNYNDKQL
+294 YVMRYHILNYNDKQL

-400 RHTANILAALAGLDL
+400 RQTANILAALAGLDL
-415 DQFSEELFSLTE
+415 DQFSEELFSVTE

-438 RDIVFEDVMGV
+438 RDIIFEDIMGV

-462 PYRDRAEDIQQALD
+462 PYRDRAEEMQQALD
-476 LLTKNKNADIGIL
+476 VLTRNKNADMGIL
-489 SITSALENSSIL
+489 TITSALENQSIL
-501 FASGEK
+501 FASGDK
-507 GSWLFEAYPDKEGE
+507 AKWLFEAYPDHDGE
-521 LHSVQ
+521 QHSVQ

-536 LPKLSKVISKYA
+536 LPKISKVITKYA

>member
-1 MAQDNRI
+1 MAQDNKV
-8 YVTGHKNPHADSVA
+8 YVIGHKNPHADSVA

-28 EYKKAQGYDAIPC
+28 AYKREQGIDAVPC
-41 VLGKINKESQYL
+41 VLGKINKESKYL
-53 LDRFGFDKPTLLETA
+53 LDRFGFEKPMLLETA

-77 ADPYAIT
+77 ASPIAIT
-84 PETTIFETVGL
+84 PETTIFESVHL
-95 MKKEDREGF
+95 MDKEKREGF
-104 AVVDEDDTVIGWV
+104 AVVDEEKKILGWV

-130 KNSHSML
+130 KLLHGML
-137 KDTPTEYI
+137 RDTPTEYI
-145 AKTINGKIHY
+145 AKTISGSVVY
-155 DDDDQRHLNGKV
+155 DDAERHLNGKV

-174 KENLEDYEVTDRIVI
+174 KDNLEDYDVTDRIVI
-189 TGGNKKAQK
+189 TGSNKKAQK

-205 GMLIIIWETSVDD
+205 GMLIIIWEMKVDD
-218 SVLKLAKEHH
+218 SVIKLAEEHH
-228 CTIITSGYGAMNTSR
+228 CTIILSGYGAMNTSR
-243 FLYFAPPVRM
+243 FLFFAPPVRM
-253 MMTLKPMKFYG
+253 MMTKKPMKFYV

-272 RKMARTQF
+272 RKMGRAQF
-280 RAFPVVDDDNHLVG
+280 RAFPVVDEEEHLIG
-294 YAMRSHILNYNDKQL
+294 YLMRHHILNYNDKQL

-386 DTMNLQTPTTTDKD
+386 DTMNLQTPTTTEKD
-400 RHTANILAALAGLDL
+400 VQTANILAALAGLDL
-415 DQFSEELFSLTE
+415 DRFTEELFSVTE
-427 DEGGSLEELMS
+427 DEGGSLEELMN

-462 PYRDRAEDIQQALD
+462 PYRDRAEDMQHTLD
-476 LLTKNKNADIGIL
+476 VLTKNKNADIGIL
-489 SITSALENSSIL
+489 SITSALENRSIL
-501 FASGEK
+501 FGAGDK
-507 GSWLFEAYPDKEGE
+507 ANWLFEAYPDPEGE
-521 LHSVQ
+521 PHSIH
-526 EGLVSRKMQM
+526 EGLISRKMQI
-536 LPKLSKVISKYA
+536 LPSISSVISKYA

>member
-1 MAQDNRI
+1 MAQDNKI

-22 AAIAYA
+22 AAVAYA
-28 EYKKAQGYDAIPC
+28 EYKKEQGFDAIPC

-53 LDRFGFDKPTLLETA
+53 LDRFGFEKPQLLETA

-77 ADPYAIT
+77 AAPLSIT

-95 MKKEDREGF
+95 MKKEEREGF
-104 AVVDEDDTVIGWV
+104 AVVDEENRVIGWV

-130 KNSHSML
+130 RNSHSML
-137 KDTPTEYI
+137 KDTPTEDI
-145 AKTINGKIHY
+145 AKTINGKILY
-155 DDDDQRHLNGKV
+155 DDDHRHLNGKV

-174 KENLEDYEVTDRIVI
+174 KENLEDYEVADRIVI

-205 GMLIIIWETSVDD
+205 GMLIIIWESSVDE
-218 SVLKLAKEHH
+218 SVMKLAKEHH
-228 CTIITSGYGAMNTSR
+228 CTIVTSGYGAMNTSR
-243 FLYFAPPVRM
+243 FLYFAPPVKM

-272 RKMARTQF
+272 RKMARTQY
-280 RAFPVVDDDNHLVG
+280 RSFPVVDETEHLVG
-294 YAMRSHILNYNDKQL
+294 YAMRYHILNYNDKQL

-400 RHTANILAALAGLDL
+400 RQTANILAALAGLDL

-438 RDIVFEDVMGV
+438 RDIIFDDVMGV

-462 PYRDRAEDIQQALD
+462 PYRDRAEDMQQALD
-476 LLTKNKNADIGIL
+476 MLTRNKNADMGIL
-489 SITSALENSSIL
+489 SITSALENRSIL
-501 FASGEK
+501 FASGDK
-507 GSWLFEAYPDKEGE
+507 AKWLFEAYPDHEGE
-521 LHSVQ
+521 QHSVQ

-536 LPKLSKVISKYA
+536 LPKIAKVITKYA

>member
-1 MAQDNRI
+1 MAQDNKI

-22 AAIAYA
+22 AAVAYA
-28 EYKKAQGYDAIPC
+28 EYKRAQGYDAIPC

-53 LDRFGFDKPTLLETA
+53 LDRFGFPKPMLLETA

-95 MKKEDREGF
+95 MKKENREGF
-104 AVVDEDDTVIGWV
+104 AVVDDDNKVIGWV

-130 KNSHSML
+130 RFSHEML

-145 AKTINGKIHY
+145 AKTINGNILY
-155 DDDDQRHLNGKV
+155 DDDQRHLNGKV

-205 GMLIIIWETSVDD
+205 GMLIIIWETGVDE
-218 SVLKLAKEHH
+218 SVLKL
-228 CTIITSGYGAMNTSR
+228 
-243 FLYFAPPVRM
+243 M
-253 MMTLKPMKFYG
+253 MMSIKPMKFYG

-280 RAFPVVDDDNHLVG
+280 RAFPVVDEEEHLVG
-294 YAMRSHILNYNDKQL
+294 YAMRYHILNYNDKQL

-415 DQFSEELFSLTE
+415 DQFSEELFSVTE

-438 RDIVFEDVMGV
+438 RDIIFEDVMGV

-462 PYRDRAEDIQQALD
+462 PYRDRAEDMQQALD
-476 LLTKNKNADIGIL
+476 LLTKNKNADMGIL
-489 SITSALENSSIL
+489 SITSALENRSIL

-507 GSWLFEAYPDKEGE
+507 GNWLFEAYPDPEGDP
-521 LHSVQ
+521 HSVQ
-526 EGLVSRKMQM
+526 EGLVSRKMQI
-536 LPKLSKVISKYA
+536 LPKVSKVISKYA